1 MLFTE
6 TEWNITRCQT
16 GGLINMI
23 YILTQEWYDQY
34 CMCVYMII
42 YNLRL
47 YLLLKD
53 E

>member
-23 YILTQEWYDQY
+23 YILTQEWYEHIDPVLY
-34 CMCVYMII
+34 VCI
-42 YNLRL
+42 YD
-47 YLLLKD
+47 YL
-53 E
+53 